1 MWGKLRSTMWNYRRV
16 VFILLLPP
24 LLLPLP
30 IVIANKE
37 SCCAFVLLLMAI
49 FWTTEVIPLPIT
61 AMFPGILFPALG
73 IMTSAQVAMAFFKD
87 FHFLLVGVSCL
98 ATSVQKWG
106 LHRRLA
112 LRLVAAVGVNPA
124 WLTLGFM
131 SGCGFLSMWM
141 NNTSAVT
148 MVMPIVEAV
157 LCQIQRVDD
166 RSNEEPD
173 QGHENHGLE
182 LSEVNVNTENETVGD
197 EQNLPEE
204 TLSSSSSASSS
215 VSEEAD
221 VTQVACMTVPVKELM
236 VGKAMCIGVA
246 YASNIG
252 GIATLPG
259 TSVNL
264 IFYEYLHQIYP
275 DCNSINFGKWLAL
288 CLPISVIS
296 LFLTWAWL
304 CWLFIDTDFRLL
316 GQCDG
321 DHSQRG
327 KVTKK
332 IIQEEYRALGPMS
345 GQEQF
350 TLVVFCLM
358 ILLWFTRAPGFIP
371 GWASLI
377 PHHSDYITDA
387 TVALALGILF
397 FLVPAYG
404 PSRKYGKNT
413 ENLKIFK
420 MGRMNIEHDV
430 DGVFF
435 PESMISWA
443 EFQAFMPWKVSL
455 LVGGGFALAEGTK
468 ESGLSRWVSEL
479 LSPLGSLPPLATVTV
494 ACIIVTMVTEL
505 ASNATTITIFLP
517 ILSPL
522 AEGIRVNPLS
532 VLIPATLCTSFSFL
546 LPASNP
552 PNAVVF
558 AYGYFSIADM
568 VKAGLGANVIGLP
581 MVLLAVS
588 TWGVPLFSLDR
599 LPDWVPCFNATTP

>member
-1 MWGKLRSTMWNYRRV
+1 MWGKLRSTIWNYRRV

-30 IVIANKE
+30 LVIANKE

-73 IMTSAQVAMAFFKD
+73 IMTSSQVAMAFFKD

-112 LRLVAAVGVNPA
+112 LILVAVVGVNPA
-124 WLTLGFM
+124 RLTLGFM
-131 SGCGFLSMWM
+131 SGCGFLSMWV

-148 MVMPIVEAV
+148 MVMPIAEAV
-157 LCQIQRVDD
+157 LCQIQRVEDW
-166 RSNEEPD
+166 SNEGPD
-173 QGHENHGLE
+173 QGHENHGLQ

-197 EQNLPEE
+197 THNLPEG
-204 TLSSSSSASSS
+204 TLSSSSSSAAAASSS
-215 VSEEAD
+215 GSEEAD
-221 VTQVACMTVPVKELM
+221 VTQVACMTAPVKELM

-252 GIATLPG
+252 GISTLPG

-288 CLPISVIS
+288 CLPISVLS

-321 DHSQRG
+321 DHSQRE
-327 KVTKK
+327 KATRK

-387 TVALALGILF
+387 TVALVLGILF

-404 PSRKYGKNT
+404 PSRKY
-413 ENLKIFK
+413 
-420 MGRMNIEHDV
+420 
-430 DGVFF
+430 
-435 PESMISWA
+435 ESMISWA

>member
-221 VTQVACMTVPVKELM
+221 VTQQVACMTVPVKELM

-404 PSRKYGKNT
+404 PSRKY
-413 ENLKIFK
+413 
-420 MGRMNIEHDV
+420 
-430 DGVFF
+430 
-435 PESMISWA
+435 ESMISWA

-494 ACIIVTMVTEL
+494 ACIIVTM
-505 ASNATTITIFLP
+505 
-517 ILSPL
+517 